1 MNFALKPDT
10 FPFILKYMYLLL
22 RMLDLFIQT
31 NILLCIEAG
40 WSYNSIHQIYLK
52 VSDMVFC
59 TFSRDK
65 PSLSEEK
72 NLNVQALNL
81 ECFLHP

>member
-31 NILLCIEAG
+31 NILLCIEAE
-40 WSYNSIHQIYLK
+40 WAAYYPPDL
-52 VSDMVFC
+52 
-59 TFSRDK
+59 
-65 PSLSEEK
+65 P
-72 NLNVQALNL
+72 
-81 ECFLHP
+81 